1 VSEIDL
7 AGSWPEV
14 ISQLLARK
22 DLSASHAGAAMR
34 SVLSGEATP
43 SQITAFIVALRAK
56 GETEIELEGMLAEV
70 RRAAERVFLPD
81 EISQRALDIVGTGG
95 DHSHSVNVSTMAG
108 LVVAGAKIP
117 VCKHGSRASSSK
129 SGAADVLEAL
139 GVSIELDGVGVAKC
153 VEETGFGFCFAQRF
167 HPAFRFT
174 GPSRREIGVPTV
186 FNLLGPMA
194 NPAPISYMVVGDP
207 SAADVM
213 AKALAT
219 RGVKRAWVV
228 HGHGSMDELSLS
240 GPCPVVEVDSGKMR
254 KFEINATSL
263 GLEHADVAA
272 VRGGSPKDNA
282 KIFRD
287 LLDGQI
293 GPVRNIVALNAAAG
307 IVVAG
312 KASDMKQGLEIALD
326 SIDSGAA
333 RDVLD
338 ELIRVS
344 VDAAKQMAQ

>member
-1 VSEIDL
+1 
-7 AGSWPEV
+7 
-14 ISQLLARK
+14 
-22 DLSASHAGAAMR
+22 
-34 SVLSGEATP
+34 
-43 SQITAFIVALRAK
+43 
-56 GETEIELEGMLAEV
+56 
-70 RRAAERVFLPD
+70 
-81 EISQRALDIVGTGG
+81 
-95 DHSHSVNVSTMAG
+95 
-108 LVVAGAKIP
+108 
-117 VCKHGSRASSSK
+117 
-129 SGAADVLEAL
+129 
-139 GVSIELDGVGVAKC
+139 
-153 VEETGFGFCFAQRF
+153 
-167 HPAFRFT
+167 
-174 GPSRREIGVPTV
+174 
-186 FNLLGPMA
+186 MA
-194 NPAPISYMVVGDP
+194 NPAPISYMVVGVGDP

-263 GLEHADVAA
+263 GLERADVAA

>member
-1 VSEIDL
+1 
-7 AGSWPEV
+7 
-14 ISQLLARK
+14 
-22 DLSASHAGAAMR
+22 
-34 SVLSGEATP
+34 
-43 SQITAFIVALRAK
+43 
-56 GETEIELEGMLAEV
+56 
-70 RRAAERVFLPD
+70 
-81 EISQRALDIVGTGG
+81 
-95 DHSHSVNVSTMAG
+95 
-108 LVVAGAKIP
+108 
-117 VCKHGSRASSSK
+117 
-129 SGAADVLEAL
+129 
-139 GVSIELDGVGVAKC
+139 
-153 VEETGFGFCFAQRF
+153 
-167 HPAFRFT
+167 
-174 GPSRREIGVPTV
+174 
-186 FNLLGPMA
+186 
-194 NPAPISYMVVGDP
+194 ISYMVVGVGDP

>member
-1 VSEIDL
+1 MHV
-7 AGSWPEV
+7 
-14 ISQLLARK
+14 Q
-22 DLSASHAGAAMR
+22 
-34 SVLSGEATP
+34 TP
-43 SQITAFIVALRAK
+43 HMHALRAK
-56 GETEIELEGMLAEV
+56 GETEIELEGMLTEV

-81 EISQRALDIVGTGG
+81 EIADQALDIVGTGG

-139 GVSIELDGVGVAKC
+139 GVAIELDGVGVAKC

-194 NPAPISYMVVGDP
+194 NPAPISFMVVGVGDP
-207 SAADVM
+207 GAAMVM

-219 RGVKRAWVV
+219 RGVTRAWVV

-240 GPCPVVEVDSGKMR
+240 GPCPVVEVNSGVMR
-254 KFEINATSL
+254 EFEIDATKL
-263 GLEHADVAA
+263 GLDRADVAA
-272 VRGGSPKDNA
+272 VRGGTPKDNA
-282 KIFRD
+282 KVFRD
-287 LLDGQI
+287 LLDGKR
-293 GPVRNIVALNAAAG
+293 GAVRNIVALNAAAG

-312 KASDMKQGLEIALD
+312 KAEDMAQGLEIAFD
-326 SIDSGAA
+326 SIDSGSA

-338 ELIRVS
+338 DLIRVS

>member
-1 VSEIDL
+1 MSEIAV
-7 AGSWPEV
+7 AGSWSVV
-14 ISQLLARK
+14 ISQLLAKK

-70 RRAAERVFLPD
+70 RRAAERVFLP
-81 EISQRALDIVGTGG
+81 EQIVEQALDIVGTGG

-139 GVSIELDGVGVAKC
+139 GVAIEIDGVGVAKC

-194 NPAPISYMVVGDP
+194 NPASISFMVVGVGDP
-207 SAADVM
+207 QAAPVM
-213 AKALAT
+213 AKALMT
-219 RGVKRAWVV
+219 RGIKRAWVV

-240 GPCPVVEVDSGKMR
+240 GKCPVVEVNGNKSR
-254 KFEINATSL
+254 SFEIDATEIGL
-263 GLEHADVAA
+263 GRADVAS
-272 VRGGSPKDNA
+272 VRGGLPSENA
-282 KIFRD
+282 KIFRE
-287 LLDGQI
+287 LLDGAK
-293 GPVRNIVALNAAAG
+293 GPVRDIVVMNAAAG
-307 IVVAG
+307 
-312 KASDMKQGLEIALD
+312 
-326 SIDSGAA
+326 
-333 RDVLD
+333 
-338 ELIRVS
+338 
-344 VDAAKQMAQ
+344 

>member
-1 VSEIDL
+1 
-7 AGSWPEV
+7 
-14 ISQLLARK
+14 
-22 DLSASHAGAAMR
+22 MR

-56 GETEIELEGMLAEV
+56 GETEIELEGMLTEV
-70 RRAAERVFLPD
+70 RRAAERVFLQD
-81 EISQRALDIVGTGG
+81 DIASQALDIVGTGG

-139 GVSIELDGVGVAKC
+139 GVAIELDGVGVAKC

-194 NPAPISYMVVGDP
+194 NPAPISFMVVGVGDP
-207 SAADVM
+207 GAAMVM

-219 RGVKRAWVV
+219 RGVTRAWVV

-240 GPCPVVEVDSGKMR
+240 GPCPVVEVNSGVMR
-254 KFEINATSL
+254 EFEIDATKL
-263 GLEHADVAA
+263 GLDRADVAA
-272 VRGGSPKDNA
+272 VRGGTPKDNA
-282 KIFRD
+282 KVFRD
-287 LLDGQI
+287 LLDGKR
-293 GPVRNIVALNAAAG
+293 GAVRNIVALNAAAG
-307 IVVAG
+307 LVVAG
-312 KASDMKQGLEIALD
+312 KAEDMAQGLEIAFD
-326 SIDSGAA
+326 SIDSGSA

-338 ELIRVS
+338 DLIRVS
-344 VDAAKQMAQ
+344 ADAAKQMAQ